1 MTKTLYSAFFL
12 FCVAVCCTRSAFAQG
27 GGSGQSGTGS
37 TATPLPLSG
46 RGAQSGSVTPS
57 QTALPGTTSSV
68 NALNTNI
75 SVQGP
80 YTGSRAGGPPFS
92 GKLSLREAVQRALEY
107 NLGGVGLAAAMR
119 QAHGQAR
126 VARSALL
133 PNLNGALKEAVQ
145 QTDLSA
151 QGLRISL
158 PIRGFS
164 FPTIVG
170 PFNYFDLR
178 ATLTQSVADMTAL
191 NNYRAA
197 RETLRADEQIAQDSR
212 DLIVL
217 AAGGAYL
224 QAVAARARVVS
235 AKVQLETSAAL
246 YKQTQERRQSGL
258 VAQIDVSRSLVEQQ
272 TQQQRLATLENDF
285 AKQKINLARIVGIPP
300 NEHYELTDDVPFSP
314 APAATVDD
322 ALLKAFAGR
331 ADLKAAEAQ
340 VVAAERTRSAARSER
355 LPSLAV
361 SADYGAIGINPSQSH
376 GTFTVVGTLRFPIWQ
391 GGKTEGDMEQADA
404 TLMQRR
410 AELEDTKGRI
420 ESDVR
425 NAFLDLEAAASQVE
439 LSRANQTVARETLT
453 LTKQKYDA
461 GISDSVEVVQAQESV
476 ASSDLD
482 YITSLFAHNLAKL
495 SLARALGHAAESL
508 PDYLSL
514 QK

>member
-1 MTKTLYSAFFL
+1 
-12 FCVAVCCTRSAFAQG
+12 
-27 GGSGQSGTGS
+27 
-37 TATPLPLSG
+37 
-46 RGAQSGSVTPS
+46 
-57 QTALPGTTSSV
+57 
-68 NALNTNI
+68 
-75 SVQGP
+75 
-80 YTGSRAGGPPFS
+80 
-92 GKLSLREAVQRALEY
+92 
-107 NLGGVGLAAAMR
+107 
-119 QAHGQAR
+119 
-126 VARSALL
+126 
-133 PNLNGALKEAVQ
+133 
-145 QTDLSA
+145 
-151 QGLRISL
+151 
-158 PIRGFS
+158 
-164 FPTIVG
+164 
-170 PFNYFDLR
+170 
-178 ATLTQSVADMTAL
+178 
-191 NNYRAA
+191 
-197 RETLRADEQIAQDSR
+197 
-212 DLIVL
+212 
-217 AAGGAYL
+217 
-224 QAVAARARVVS
+224 
-235 AKVQLETSAAL
+235 
-246 YKQTQERRQSGL
+246 
-258 VAQIDVSRSLVEQQ
+258 
-272 TQQQRLATLENDF
+272 
-285 AKQKINLARIVGIPP
+285 
-300 NEHYELTDDVPFSP
+300 
-314 APAATVDD
+314 VDD

-376 GTFTVVGTLRFPIWQ
+376 GTFTIVGTLRFPIWQ